1 MNEIPG
7 WPDINFNYV
16 DVKDCSLAHIRAIE
30 VKEAASKR
38 FILSKETGHQYVELA
53 RMLEEALIEHGYNYS
68 IRTLGLARW
77 MVKFGSFFSN
87 ELSSVLF
94 LIDEPIRV
102 MINTQSRDILGI

>member
-1 MNEIPG
+1 
-7 WPDINFNYV
+7 
-16 DVKDCSLAHIRAIE
+16 
-30 VKEAASKR
+30 
-38 FILSKETGHQYVELA
+38 
-53 RMLEEALIEHGYNYS
+53 MLEEALIEHGYNYS

-102 MINTQSRDILGI
+102 MINTQSRNILGIQYKRTAKELVFAAAESMIKSGSVPLKLRK